1 MKKVKTMILTLLLIL
16 WTVSAGAGDK
26 LITVKLTVPDRTWTI
41 AVDEVYK
48 IGNELW
54 VIARL
59 SQKNGVMGASVIST
73 IKTSV
78 EIDAPDLPIVNFIIG
93 KTWNWE
99 NQEPYTFV
107 DSLEQINKEL
117 ETGELL
123 YQGI

>member
-1 MKKVKTMILTLLLIL
+1 MILTLLLIL